1 MPIQR
6 LAALAH
12 QSGALLLVDG
22 AQAPGSLAVTLH
34 DTDCDI
40 YTVSAHKWMLAPPGS
55 GLLYINSG
63 AQDLVRASF
72 LDADTPP
79 DPRAPGSCRMAVLC
93 RFLVLS
99 VSLTW
104 EALVHVLQG
113 NIPYGPGRYVNGSGR
128 SMQIPTYFP
137 RQHQVRILQSFRT
150 FNSI

>member
-55 GLLYINSG
+55 GVLYINSA

-104 EALVHVLQG
+104 EASRLQTAASRRG
-113 NIPYGPGRYVNGSGR
+113 WRL
-128 SMQIPTYFP
+128 
-137 RQHQVRILQSFRT
+137 VRIRATLLGT
-150 FNSI
+150 FSQASRL